1 MQPIHL
7 TSDAAPFV
15 PEFNQTLKSSPSKP
29 QEKREVFGPFPHP
42 TDPNFYIYKGVTN
55 PIVANDNP
63 FEIP

>member
-29 QEKREVFGPFPHP
+29 QEKREVFGLLHP
-42 TDPNFYIYKGVTN
+42 TDPDFYIYKGVTN